1 MKTVHIV
8 AFCALLFLAPTAFA
22 HHSFAAVFDG
32 RRTVDV
38 EGVVREFR
46 LVNPHAEMTLE
57 AIDAAG
63 EKVLRTVEFDGR
75 LNLTV
80 GGWTPETIRAGEHVT
95 VHGNPA
101 YHEGDRIWFLSLTR
115 ADGTELLR
123 PSTKT
128 SNSIDEL
135 RRQRAQQRAP
145 QNRERREE

>member
-8 AFCALLFLAPTAFA
+8 AFCALLPLAPAAFA

-38 EGVVREFR
+38 EGIVREFR
-46 LVNPHAEMTLE
+46 LVNPHAELTLE
-57 AIDAAG
+57 VTNAAG
-63 EKVLRTVEFDGR
+63 DKELRTVEFDGR

-80 GGWTPETIRAGEHVT
+80 GGWTPDTIRPGEHVT

-101 YHEGDRIWFLSLTR
+101 RRDDGRLWFLSLTR

-123 PSTKT
+123 PATKT

-135 RRQRAQQRAP
+135 RRQRAQHRAE
-145 QNRERREE
+145 QN

>member
-8 AFCALLFLAPTAFA
+8 ALCALLPLAPAAFA

-32 RRTVDV
+32 RRMVDV

-57 AIDAAG
+57 VTNAAG
-63 EKVLRTVEFDGR
+63 EKALRTVEFDGR
-75 LNLTV
+75 LNLTN
-80 GGWTPETIRAGEHVT
+80 GGWTPETIKPGEHVI

-101 YHEGDRIWFLSLTR
+101 RNGDDRIWFMSLTR
-115 ADGTELLR
+115 GDGTELLR

-128 SNSIDEL
+128 SNSIDEI

-145 QNRERREE
+145 QN